1 MVSGWVSGLLR
12 GLGLPRRAAQSE
24 EEAGEAGEAGKGDDE
39 PVSWVPV
46 LAVFNM
52 AQAALAIA
60 RLHDE
65 GIPAQLRHEAASTA
79 IPVSVGIL
87 GMADVM
93 VPEPM
98 AEKAIL
104 ILDIEEEDE
113 DEPETGS
120 DK

>member
-1 MVSGWVSGLLR
+1 MMMVSGLVAGLLR
-12 GLGLPRRAAQSE
+12 GLGRPRRAARSE
-24 EEAGEAGEAGKGDDE
+24 EKAGEAGKGDDE
-39 PVSWVPV
+39 PVPWVPV

-60 RLHDE
+60 RLRDE

-87 GMADVM
+87 GMIDVI

-98 AEKAIL
+98 SEKAML
-104 ILDIEEEDE
+104 ILDIDEEEPESGSE
-113 DEPETGS
+113 DTG
-120 DK
+120 